1 MPDGS
6 PVLAGAAGWES
17 SGFWE
22 AALVPSRAPTSAAAI
37 SSIRTI
43 DPPRLG
49 DSKERAAAWGRAAF
63 PIPSPSVERGDTT
76 SKGFHV
82 FPDLFLLLARLFVQ
96 LAEA

>member
-6 PVLAGAAGWES
+6 PVLAGAAGCGS

-22 AALVPSRAPTSAAAI
+22 AALVPSRAATSTAAI

-43 DPPRLG
+43 VPPRLG
-49 DSKERAAAWGRAAF
+49 DSKERAVER
-63 PIPSPSVERGDTT
+63 SPSIERGDTT

-96 LAEA
+96 LAEARKLQIRL